1 MNNYNLV
8 IYEFEELYKILAE
21 IKKDINLNF
30 ELVNIQRLPD
40 FKFKPNSLIFTQKE
54 ITGLKLT
61 SEGIEDNVK
70 ALTNLKLTENLKL
83 FQKDNEYVLDPS
95 KDFYHNNIPK
105 IVSILEAIAIEVS
118 NLGLLNKITDLHKKL
133 YLHK

>member
-1 MNNYNLV
+1 MEDLENL
-8 IYEFEELYKILAE
+8 
-21 IKKDINLNF
+21 
-30 ELVNIQRLPD
+30 
-40 FKFKPNSLIFTQKE
+40 
-54 ITGLKLT
+54 
-61 SEGIEDNVK
+61 
-70 ALTNLKLTENLKL
+70 NLKLTENLKL

-133 YLHK
+133 YLHINF